1 VEAGEDKFVIMAVMA
16 EVKEQV
22 SRSRLKIVPPWAKAW
37 IIAFMAAVCEAAV
50 VAEAAAT
57 ASLMA
62 CSWAAANAAA
72 EEGLA
77 GEDN

>member
-37 IIAFMAAVCEAAV
+37 IIAFMAAV
-50 VAEAAAT
+50 
-57 ASLMA
+57 
-62 CSWAAANAAA
+62 
-72 EEGLA
+72 
-77 GEDN
+77 